1 MGVLIVPGILLLL
14 GAPIWMPALR
24 WWSTARELGLD
35 FAFSRTMAMRLRQVA
50 PARVY
55 LPLRRARDGGVE
67 ISAHLTEAHLLAG
80 GNLDRVV
87 DAMVLAA
94 SRNVRLDFDHAT
106 ALDLAGRDP
115 LEIVRSGPRTP
126 DGQIDYAALF
136 PKLG

>member
-1 MGVLIVPGILLLL
+1 MGALILPGMLLLV
-14 GAPIWMPALR
+14 GAPLWMPALR
-24 WWSTARELGLD
+24 WWRTARELGLD
-35 FAFSRTMAMRLRQVA
+35 SPFSRTIAMRLRQVA

-55 LPLRRARDGGVE
+55 LPLRRARDGGVALAAE
-67 ISAHLTEAHLLAG
+67 VAESHLLAG
-80 GNLDRVV
+80 GSLDRLV

-94 SRNVRLDFDHAT
+94 SRNVRLDFHQAA

-136 PKLG
+136 PKPA